1 MENNVILQISS
12 RIKEKRKEKKI
23 TLQSLAEEAGVTKG
37 LISQIENNRTVPSLT
52 VLLSIIK
59 ALHVDLNEFFENL
72 GDRVGADPILIS
84 NSEYETIEKEHT
96 VGSYYNR
103 ILSFKLN
110 GKLIDIIIYRQEK
123 NAKRSFVSSNAHE
136 FNYMISGSMQYTIED
151 KMYILHEGDSFYY
164 DARKPHLT
172 TCLSETDYTMLVIYF
187 FDEE

>member
-1 MENNVILQISS
+1 MENNVILQISG

-37 LISQIENNRTVPSLT
+37 LISQIENNRTVPSLS

-59 ALHVDLNEFFENL
+59 ALHVDLNDFFENL
-72 GDRVGADPILIS
+72 GDRIGADPILIS
-84 NSEYETIEKEHT
+84 ASEYETIEKEHT

-110 GKLIDIIIYRQEK
+110 GKLIDIVMYRQEK
-123 NAKRSFVSSNAHE
+123 DAKRSFVSTNAHE
-136 FNYMISGSMQYTIED
+136 FNYMIEGSMQYIIED
-151 KMYILHEGDSFYY
+151 KTYTLHKGDSFYY

-172 TCLSETDYTMLVIYF
+172 KCLTDTDYTMLVIYL